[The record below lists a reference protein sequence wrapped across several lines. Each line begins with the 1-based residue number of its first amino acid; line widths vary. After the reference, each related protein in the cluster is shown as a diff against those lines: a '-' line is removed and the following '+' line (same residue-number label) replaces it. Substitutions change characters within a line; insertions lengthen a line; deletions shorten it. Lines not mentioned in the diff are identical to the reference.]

1 MNETFSHHRTLSWV
15 PLPLGAPARE
25 WTGLG
30 CALGART
37 YDAPADNAR
46 SAVLRRRLA
55 CSRCPNASGAGQ
67 KSSGNPRRAC
77 GLGGKRR
84 SAVRRVLPV
93 TGVVKESLA
102 NPALVRCAV
111 PLLLAPG
118 YDCGIPSS
126 TPRTRAPR
134 RAHGDAHRIL
144 WRRTRSLCGPWALH
158 TAPRAP
164 RCVFRDHS
172 LASLPRRS
180 EDSERVA
187 A

>member
-1 MNETFSHHRTLSWV
+1 MNKRNLLSSPNPFLGAASSWSPREGVDGFGVRSRRTHV
-15 PLPLGAPARE
+15 RRARRQRPECGAPAPSR
-25 WTGLG
+25 LL
-30 CALGART
+30 ALPARVGR
-37 YDAPADNAR
+37 R
-46 SAVLRRRLA
+46 SKIV
-55 CSRCPNASGAGQ
+55 GQ
-67 KSSGNPRRAC
+67 PPPR